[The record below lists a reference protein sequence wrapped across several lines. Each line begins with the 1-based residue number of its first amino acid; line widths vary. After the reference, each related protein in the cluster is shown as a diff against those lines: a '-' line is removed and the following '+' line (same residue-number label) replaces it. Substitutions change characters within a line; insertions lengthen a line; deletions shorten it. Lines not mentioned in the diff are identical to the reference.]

1 VKVPFVDLGPYVE
14 LVSGNGLSRHQS
26 DQGAFAGSVMWDLL
40 DSRDFIGSPTSPT
53 VQAFETKL
61 AAKLGANH
69 VVACANGTD
78 ALQLALRASGIG
90 PGSRVA
96 MPNLTFFATYEAIV
110 NVGATPVL
118 LDVDGCG
125 QLSYAALY
133 EAHNQRR
140 FDAVLL
146 VHLYGWCGRRLSDF
160 RAFCRARQIPLIEDG
175 AQAFGATVNHD
186 GPWHADAESVF
197 KNADVAT
204 LSFYPA
210 KVLGGIGDG
219 GAVVC
224 KTRRT
229 ADRVRL
235 LANHGRT
242 DHHEHVT
249 PGWNSRMDSIQA
261 LWLTRA
267 LDVIDKVV
275 ERRCAI
281 FERYWN
287 GILDLDSAP
296 DVDALR
302 EGDDVYHNGY
312 VVPIRVSEPEPFQ
325 ARLRERGIETR
336 RIYPMTIGDQQ
347 GTHGAIQLGAL
358 TTSREIAASVV
369 CLPVWYGMTDEMVDY
384 VLEAVR
390 G

>member
-1 VKVPFVDLGPYVE
+1 MKVPFVDLGPYVQR
-14 LVSGNGLSRHQS
+14 VGGYDPASGSFGTDFH
-26 DQGAFAGSVMWDLL
+26 L
-40 DSRDFIGSPTSPT
+40 DVKRVIDSHDFIGSPTSPA

-61 AAKLGANH
+61 AKHLDAPH

-96 MPNLTFFATYEAIV
+96 IPNLTFFATYEAVV

-125 QLSYAALY
+125 QLSYEALHA
-133 EAHNQRR
+133 AHNQRR
-140 FDAVLL
+140 FDAVVL
-146 VHLYGWCGRRLSDF
+146 VHLYGWCSRWLEDLRT
-160 RAFCRARQIPLIEDG
+160 FCRKHSVPVIEDG
-175 AQAFGATVNHD
+175 AQAFGTVVNHD
-186 GPWHADAESVF
+186 GPWRADAESVF

-219 GAVVC
+219 GAVIC
-224 KTRRT
+224 KTKRT

-242 DHHEHVT
+242 EHYEHVT
-249 PGWNSRMDSIQA
+249 PGWNSRMDAIQA
-261 LWLTRA
+261 VWLTRA
-267 LDVIDKVV
+267 LDVIDETIK
-275 ERRCAI
+275 RRCEI
-281 FERYWN
+281 FEQYWS
-287 GILDLDSAP
+287 GMLSMDIET
-296 DVDALR
+296 LR
-302 EGDDVYHNGY
+302 EGDNVYHNGY
-312 VVPIRVSEPEPFQ
+312 SVPICVSDPEVFQ
-325 ARLRERGIETR
+325 ARLREREISTR
-336 RIYPMTIGDQQ
+336 RIYPITIADQQ

-358 TTSREIAASVV
+358 SVSRRLASSVV
-369 CLPVWYGMTDEMVDY
+369 CLPIWYGMTDEQVDY